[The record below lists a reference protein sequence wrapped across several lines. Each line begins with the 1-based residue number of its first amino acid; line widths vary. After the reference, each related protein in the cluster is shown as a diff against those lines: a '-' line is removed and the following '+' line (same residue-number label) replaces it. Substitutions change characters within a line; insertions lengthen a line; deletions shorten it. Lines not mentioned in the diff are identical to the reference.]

1 VYSAKKIFL
10 AVFVITGFTGQS
22 VIAKAGDWYVSVKGG
37 FKSYPGET
45 LVDLYG
51 VYNIPIFPTHSY
63 SSRISENANIINY
76 KLKETMSGGFIT
88 PELGYMISDEFR
100 GTLQFTYNSN
110 QKKIFN
116 NNKVPYSDELT
127 LAPKQS
133 LSSWDIS
140 AAFYYDFLKTPE
152 LLHTILSEFGV
163 TEYDFSKFIS
173 FIGLKVGLTSRHY
186 QTIDFSPVIFNSEIV
201 SYYPKIFTY
210 NIDTGTLDRNERT
223 KRGIVLGATIGLAYK
238 VTDKVSL
245 ELAYTIERQPKIET
259 TLATRSKT
267 QASIPLINGN
277 YIAYTPVFKA
287 PSTSHN
293 LGIGI
298 RFIF

>member
-1 VYSAKKIFL
+1 M
-10 AVFVITGFTGQS
+10 
-22 VIAKAGDWYVSVKGG
+22 YVGLKGG
-37 FKSYPGET
+37 SKSYHGET

-51 VYNIPIFPTHSY
+51 LYNISLFPMHSY
-63 SSRISENANIINY
+63 SSRISENASIINY
-76 KLKETMSGGFIT
+76 KLKESMYGGFIT

-100 GTLQFTYNSN
+100 GALQFTYNSD
-110 QKKIFN
+110 QKKIFKN
-116 NNKVPYSDELT
+116 SKAPYSDDVT

-140 AAFYYDFLKTPE
+140 ALFYYDFLKTPE
-152 LLHTILSEFGV
+152 LLHTITNLLNLSEFGV
-163 TEYDFSKFIS
+163 TESDFSKFVS
-173 FIGLKVGLTSRHY
+173 FISLKIGLTSRHY
-186 QTIDFSPVIFNSEIV
+186 QTIDFSPIIFNSDIV
-201 SYYPKIFTY
+201 SYYPRIGAY
-210 NIDTGTLDRNERT
+210 NIDTGTLDRNEQT

-238 VTDKVSL
+238 VNDKVSL

-259 TLATRSKT
+259 TLATRSIT
-267 QASIPLINGN
+267 QASILLVNGD

-287 PSTSHN
+287 PSISHN